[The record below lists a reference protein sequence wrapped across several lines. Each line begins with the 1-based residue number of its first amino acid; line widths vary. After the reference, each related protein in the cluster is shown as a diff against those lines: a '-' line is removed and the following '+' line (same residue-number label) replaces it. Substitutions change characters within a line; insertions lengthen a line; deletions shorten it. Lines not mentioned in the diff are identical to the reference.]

1 MMNVEEQGPYLLLF
15 YDLDNTQIAG
25 LGQCQIKNFK
35 IWIVFS

>member
-1 MMNVEEQGPYLLLF
+1 MNVEEQGPYLLLF

-25 LGQCQIKNFK
+25 LGHVQIKISK